1 MENKTLVLVEE
12 IKSFLLFKKKNKI
25 KINDYSFYTTS
36 YYVYSYLKRKNY
48 IVEQA
53 DKYIKTEDFDN
64 IGQFSF
70 KFSNEQKTITNSFCQ
85 WRKFYNIGD
94 VISQSIFLNL
104 NTYC

>member
-1 MENKTLVLVEE
+1 M
-12 IKSFLLFKKKNKI
+12 
-25 KINDYSFYTTS
+25 
-36 YYVYSYLKRKNY
+36 
-48 IVEQA
+48 EQA

-94 VISQSIFLNL
+94 IISQSIFLNL
-104 NTYC
+104 NTYCYKNLILNKLILKAKKLKSKLIVLGFSKLTQMILN